1 MLRIERLRV
10 EINTINGL
18 YGVDQSFQKGLN
30 FVASEDNT
38 CGKSSIL
45 AAIYY
50 CLGLEQILGGVAGIG
65 SKVLTSAFKT
75 SIEDNGEKYNVT
87 ESGAYLEI
95 SDGFETV
102 TVYRNIKNEY
112 KNNRLVTVFHG
123 SIDSLSNPN
132 IESSD
137 YYVNI
142 SHSATSEQGFHTF
155 LEQFM
160 HLELPLVRGSDGS
173 DRKLYLQIIFSAML
187 IEQKHGWS
195 GILSGM
201 PVFGIRESKKRTVE
215 YILGLDTFKNEK
227 LRDILNDEKV
237 SIERNWSEL
246 VNRFTDTALGKSCR
260 IINLPLLPRVLSDC
274 ELSRVGLTTE
284 SKHTLSEECE
294 SLHREYDLLAQR
306 KPRATDNFEELNK
319 ELSATEA
326 AIAGLENELTDFI
339 HKRLAV
345 KQTVRRLESD
355 IKEIMAD
362 IRNNE
367 DAARLQKFGSESA
380 GEEISVNICPTC
392 KQPIQDS
399 LIDANPCA
407 GFMNIEENLHH
418 LRAQKKLLEFSLN
431 SRKSLY
437 KELSANKTICEKQII
452 TLRRLALAL
461 RTDLNTAT
469 DTDASEAI
477 ILKKLEISKRIEE
490 IEELQTQ
497 FNDFISSLK
506 GLSERWNEYLHKK
519 RMLPSKGLSDSDKEK
534 IKCLR
539 KYFIKNLQR
548 YHYSSLMSL
557 EEIDIPFETLMPT
570 IDGFDM
576 KFDSSASDGIRM
588 IWAFTLSLLQVSLEK
603 NGNHFGIIIFDEPA
617 QQSIVPEDM
626 RSFIHSVAEIET
638 DSQIIMGITLNSQE
652 LVDIIDALDSEKYH
666 KITIKQK
673 AFRKLVPDGNEK

>member
-95 SDGFETV
+95 SNGFETV

-407 GFMNIEENLHH
+407 RFMNIEENLHH

-539 KYFIKNLQR
+539 KYFINNLQR